1 MAGGEGSGKAEL
13 CPGLLW
19 AIVWFLLLI
28 FIGWPIGYFIAGIYV
43 LLLPF
48 GACIEPIQGVC
59 EALLGV
65 VKLPF
70 TFADNMVQMKGL
82 C

>member
-70 TFADNMVQMKGL
+70 TFAENMVQMKGL

>member
-28 FIGWPIGYFIAGIYV
+28 FIGWPIGFFIAGIYV
-43 LLLPF
+43 FLLPF

-70 TFADNMVQMKGL
+70 TFAENMVQMKGL